1 MLRSIQID
9 YVAHGEDIIL
19 GEDGEDIYKMVKD
32 LGKYKTIKRTDGIS
46 TSDLI
51 LRIVKYVLLALFH
64 SSFTSFTS
72 PPFLSSPSLSP
83 SLMVTQG
90 LRPICTS

>member
-1 MLRSIQID
+1 MLISIQID

-51 LRIVKYVLLALFH
+51 LRIVKYVLLALFYLFH
-64 SSFTSFTS
+64 
-72 PPFLSSPSLSP
+72 LSSPFSVPLFAVSFNLP
-83 SLMVTQG
+83 NG
-90 LRPICTS
+90 H